1 MALVCADEDLDQ
13 GGWGCYGTYISGASA
28 TAVGTGQANTT
39 AIINSCDDAYFAAKA
54 CDALMYNGYDD
65 WFLPS
70 KDELLLMYTNLHLNG
85 VGNFDI
91 TTPLPYGY
99 KGFYWSS
106 SDGETDGNAAWYVDF
121 TRRIKLYL

>member
-1 MALVCADEDLDQ
+1 M
-13 GGWGCYGTYISGASA
+13 GCFGTYISGATA
-28 TAVGTGQANTT
+28 TAVGTGLANTT
-39 AIINSCDDAYFAAKA
+39 VIVNSCDDAYFAAKA
-54 CDALMYNGYDD
+54 CDALIYNGYDD

-91 TTPLPYGY
+91 TTFTTS
-99 KGFYWSS
+99 KYWSS

-121 TRRIKLYL
+121 RNGSSYTYDWGYKINELSIRPVRAF